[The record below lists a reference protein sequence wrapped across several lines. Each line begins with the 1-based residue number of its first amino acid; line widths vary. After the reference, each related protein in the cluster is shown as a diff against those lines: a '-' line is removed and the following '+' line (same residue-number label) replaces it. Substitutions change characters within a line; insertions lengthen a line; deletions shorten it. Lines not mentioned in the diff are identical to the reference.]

1 MSVQKEQQELFDIS
15 KPRFDLS
22 TYAGRVANFYSTT
35 SPLTLF
41 YSNDA
46 LLEAQK
52 TAQKYDERIKEAGK
66 KGYYVNAEQKAAYDK
81 AKQLV
86 NSSIHPDTHEPIAL
100 PFRMSAFVPT
110 NLIIV
115 AGMLI
120 PNPGLISIIGTQW
133 ANQSLNVG
141 VNLANSNKS
150 IQMSNQE
157 IGIAYMAA
165 TATSVGLAVGLTKA
179 VPRLPV
185 SQGMRSVLARLVPF
199 VSVASAGVVNISCI
213 RWKEMR
219 EGVQVFR
226 LKHDD
231 AKGHEEIE
239 VVGKS
244 SEAGKRAVGQS
255 AASRVL
261 TNIPTLV
268 LPPVLM
274 SLLEKRGTFVGPRGK
289 LLSTATQLTLIGL
302 CLGLALPPAIGYF
315 PQRAAVDPDQLEEQ
329 FHHYREKLYF
339 NKGL

>member
-1 MSVQKEQQELFDIS
+1 MGESISKCGGESSKQQQEHPDVQPGDRYRSGLD
-15 KPRFDLS
+15 
-22 TYAGRVANFYSTT
+22 
-35 SPLTLF
+35 LTL
-41 YSNDA
+41 
-46 LLEAQK
+46 E
-52 TAQKYDERIKEAGK
+52 I
-66 KGYYVNAEQKAAYDK
+66 
-81 AKQLV
+81 
-86 NSSIHPDTHEPIAL
+86 DTHADFDEVSP
-100 PFRMSAFVPT
+100 
-110 NLIIV
+110 
-115 AGMLI
+115 
-120 PNPGLISIIGTQW
+120 
-133 ANQSLNVG
+133 
-141 VNLANSNKS
+141 
-150 IQMSNQE
+150 
-157 IGIAYMAA
+157 AYMAA

-289 LLSTATQLTLIGL
+289 LLSTATQLTLSESRHATPLVSQG
-302 CLGLALPPAIGYF
+302 
-315 PQRAAVDPDQLEEQ
+315 
-329 FHHYREKLYF
+329 
-339 NKGL
+339 